1 MGAEAEDGVAN
12 RGHKD
17 RRHDVARNDNNTGEH
32 GPKESNMKSS
42 TASSGHND
50 STSGSTKSES
60 RKGST
65 SSTKDRNMISSFA
78 NDNRNDH
85 SSNPADSDRKDRS
98 SSPPKQDRKDA
109 KSNSDHQGGESSKW
123 ENPLPGDAQTW
134 KDCPIDIDDNPFIQ
148 GLFTTLS
155 KFDYPAAVFWGFEL
169 ILLYNQAWEDV
180 GGIPQQGR
188 AQRGLLSPDAWQA
201 LQKCINGGKPSRIAS
216 HALLRERSQPEKD
229 EYMVLASPLFG
240 PGRDDAKGVLCQMI
254 HSESDNSN
262 HKEVKVATKPSG
274 VANMKDLGLEDD
286 STPLDEHPFFHRF
299 AEMIPTGLAIL
310 DHNARAVFVNQHFY
324 QLTTH
329 WGEDQSFK
337 SWPQSIHPDDY
348 ERVMGA
354 YQRAFHGQ
362 SELRAEF
369 RALGSEHPWRL
380 LLLTPLGDENLRH
393 VSLGEYGGFICS
405 VVDITSEKSAEND
418 QRIAAEEANER
429 KQQQERFIDM
439 ISHEIR
445 NPLSAMVHCVEDI
458 NDALKEKEKTGVVP
472 AEPIAEALDTINLCI
487 SHQKNIVDDVLSY
500 SKLDSSMLALTPKP
514 CQPDKELRG
523 NAKIFQPEFRKH
535 NIGFDCKVDQPY
547 HDLGVDWCM
556 ADLARIGQVLINLI
570 SNAIKFT
577 SRKEG
582 DRKITVKVSASI
594 DRPDSYPPE
603 VVFFSAENELPRLDA
618 TQRSE
623 WGTGDPLFIMVAV
636 TDTGIGISEEN
647 QKKLFERF
655 RQATPKTNEIYGG
668 SGLGLNISRKLV
680 QLHGGEIGVTST
692 EGDGATFGF
701 FFRVKRTDPPSED
714 ENEEERKKNAA
725 SARGQIRVGGLDS
738 AEESQANNANE
749 SRKPHSTRELER
761 TQSSAQRQQQS
772 ENLDQELGDAEA
784 SEDKSHKKKDDKLKD
799 DKKKIDDEKD
809 EKAHIEEKRPQGG
822 TSRRRTDEEYKAQA
836 DTQTGNG
843 GKIGNTG
850 QSLDPTHTSASHP
863 TSRTVKDKAPK
874 DSRRKGKEESL
885 PAETADPEEQ
895 QQGQQQQ
902 REQQQQ
908 QKQQQQQQKEK
919 ETQLPSRP
927 RKDDTAPPPPAQQQ
941 QQQQRKLHVL
951 LVEDNVINQKLVAR
965 KLARTFAVSTA
976 GNGKEA
982 VDLAVASFSLSSSSS
997 AAPSSSSPDNDNNDD
1012 NNNNNNNNK
1021 GPIDIILMD
1030 QEMPIMDGNA
1040 AAREIRSQ
1048 EQKLGRESRVPILG
1062 VSANVREEQLREMVE
1077 SGMDEYV
1084 TKPYKID
1091 DMERRIREMVG
1102 GGEGEKKKEGKGE

>member
-1 MGAEAEDGVAN
+1 MGAGAEDGVAN
-12 RGHKD
+12 SGHKD
-17 RRHDVARNDNNTGEH
+17 NDRKHDVAG
-32 GPKESNMKSS
+32 
-42 TASSGHND
+42 ND
-50 STSGSTKSES
+50 STTAKHSHKDGNVESDSANSDHKDGPTTKSEPKTGNTKP
-60 RKGST
+60 KGL
-65 SSTKDRNMISSFA
+65 NMISSTVKDDQKDGSSGTA
-78 NDNRNDH
+78 KSDYKSRNSSPTKGKSSNDH
-85 SSNPADSDRKDRS
+85 QDSK
-98 SSPPKQDRKDA
+98 
-109 KSNSDHQGGESSKW
+109 SSKKLW

-134 KDCPIDIDDNPFIQ
+134 KDCPIDVDGNPFVQ

-169 ILLYNQAWEDV
+169 VLIYNQAWEDA

-201 LQKCINGGKPSRIAS
+201 LQKCINGGRPSRIAS
-216 HALLRERSQPEKD
+216 HALLRERSQPEQD
-229 EYMVLASPLFG
+229 QYMVLASPLFG
-240 PGRDDAKGVLCQMI
+240 PGKDDAKGVLCQMI

-262 HKEVKVATKPSG
+262 HKEVKVATRPSG

-329 WGEDQSFK
+329 WGEDKSFK

-369 RALGSEHPWRL
+369 RALGSDHPWRL

-458 NDALKEKEKTGVVP
+458 NDALKEKETTGVV
-472 AEPIAEALDTINLCI
+472 ASEPIAEALDTINLCI

-514 CQPDKELRG
+514 CQPEKELRG

-535 NIGFDCKVDQPY
+535 NIEFECRVDEPY
-547 HDLGVDWCM
+547 HDLGVDWSM
-556 ADLARIGQVLINLI
+556 ADLSRIGQVLINLI
-570 SNAIKFT
+570 SNAVKFT

-582 DRKITVKVSASI
+582 PRKIIVKVSASV

-603 VVFFSAENELPRLDA
+603 VVFFNAESDVPRLDA

-636 TDTGIGISEEN
+636 NDTGIGIGEED

-692 EGDGATFGF
+692 EGEGATFGF
-701 FFRVKRTDPPSED
+701 FFRVKRTGPPSED
-714 ENEEERKKNAA
+714 ENEEEKKKNAA
-725 SARGQIRVGGLDS
+725 SARGQIRLGGLDS
-738 AEESQANNANE
+738 AEESKDVNADE
-749 SRKPHSTRELER
+749 SRKPQSTGGLAR
-761 TQSSAQRQQQS
+761 TQSSAERQQQS
-772 ENLDQELGDAEA
+772 LNLDHELDDAKLADERY
-784 SEDKSHKKKDDKLKD
+784 HKKMDEQKKRD
-799 DKKKIDDEKD
+799 DKKQGEKKD
-809 EKAHIEEKRPQGG
+809 E
-822 TSRRRTDEEYKAQA
+822 DKAQLQEQKPRGGVNRQRSDAEYRAAA
-836 DTQTGNG
+836 DLQTGNG

-850 QSLDPTHTSASHP
+850 QSLDPTHSSVSHP
-863 TSRTVKDKAPK
+863 TSRSVKDKAPK
-874 DSRRKGKEESL
+874 DLRGKGK
-885 PAETADPEEQ
+885 ADENE
-895 QQGQQQQ
+895 
-902 REQQQQ
+902 
-908 QKQQQQQQKEK
+908 
-919 ETQLPSRP
+919 
-927 RKDDTAPPPPAQQQ
+927 QQQ
-941 QQQQRKLHVL
+941 QQQQPTADLPSRPRQSNDANTTSPPSDQQPKLHVL
-951 LVEDNVINQKLVAR
+951 LVEDNIINQKLVAR
-965 KLARTFAVSTA
+965 KLTRTFTVSTA
-976 GNGKEA
+976 GNGQEA
-982 VDLAVASFSLSSSSS
+982 VDMVVASFSSSSSS
-997 AAPSSSSPDNDNNDD
+997 SNTTSSSSDPSR
-1012 NNNNNNNNK
+1012 

-1048 EQKLGRESRVPILG
+1048 EQKAGREGKRIPIMG

-1091 DMERRIREMVG
+1091 DMERRIWEMVG
-1102 GGEGEKKKEGKGE
+1102 KKE

>member
-1 MGAEAEDGVAN
+1 MGADAEDSVAN
-12 RGHKD
+12 RGHRKHEIAGNDSPAGDHDPKD
-17 RRHDVARNDNNTGEH
+17 NDPQSSTSNN
-32 GPKESNMKSS
+32 GPKDG
-42 TASSGHND
+42 SSGPN
-50 STSGSTKSES
+50 KSDP

-65 SSTKDRNMISSFA
+65 GTTKDREMISSFA
-78 NDNRNDH
+78 YDNRTNNSPGPLNSDH
-85 SSNPADSDRKDRS
+85 ESRDTNPTKR
-98 SSPPKQDRKDA
+98 DRKDA
-109 KSNSDHQGGESSKW
+109 KSDNDHHDGGSSKW

-134 KDCPIDIDDNPFIQ
+134 RDCPVKVDDNPFIQ

-169 ILLYNQAWEDV
+169 VLLYNQAWEDA

-216 HALLRERSQPEKD
+216 HALLRERSQPEQD
-229 EYMVLASPLFG
+229 QYMVLASPLFG
-240 PGRDDAKGVLCQMI
+240 PGQDDAKGVLCQMI

-262 HKEVKVATKPSG
+262 PKEVMVPTKPSG

-348 ERVMGA
+348 ERVMSA

-362 SELRAEF
+362 KELRAEF

-458 NDALKEKEKTGVVP
+458 NDALKEKEKTGVVS

-535 NIGFDCKVDQPY
+535 NIGFECKVDQPY
-547 HDLGVDWCM
+547 HDLGVDWSM

-582 DRKITVKVSASI
+582 DRKIVVKISASI

-618 TQRSE
+618 TQHSG
-623 WGTGDPLFIMVAV
+623 WGTGDPLFVMVAV
-636 TDTGIGISEEN
+636 TDTGIGISPED

-701 FFRVKRTDPPSED
+701 FFRVKRTDPPNED
-714 ENEEERKKNAA
+714 ENGEERKKNAA
-725 SARGQIRVGGLDS
+725 SARGQIRMGGLDS
-738 AEESQANNANE
+738 SETSKADTADE
-749 SRKPHSTRELER
+749 SRKPQSTGGLAR

-772 ENLDQELGDAEA
+772 ENLDQEIGEGQAADKKSLRKRDADREIK
-784 SEDKSHKKKDDKLKD
+784 EGGKDDNDKEQD
-799 DKKKIDDEKD
+799 DNGGE
-809 EKAHIEEKRPQGG
+809 EARIEEKRPQGG
-822 TSRRRTDEEYKAQA
+822 IGRRRTDEENRAQA
-836 DTQTGNG
+836 YTQTGNG

-863 TSRTVKDKAPK
+863 TSSSVKDKAPK
-874 DSRRKGKEESL
+874 DSRRKGQENSL
-885 PAETADPEEQ
+885 PADTTDSKGQ

-902 REQQQQ
+902 QQQEEEEEQQQQ
-908 QKQQQQQQKEK
+908 TQQQQPSD
-919 ETQLPSRP
+919 LPSRP
-927 RKDDTAPPPPAQQQ
+927 RKEDTTPPPSD
-941 QQQQRKLHVL
+941 QQQRQRTLHVL
-951 LVEDNVINQKLVAR
+951 LVEDNIINQKLVAR

-976 GNGKEA
+976 GNGQEA
-982 VDLAVASFSLSSSSS
+982 VDLAVASFSSSSSS
-997 AAPSSSSPDNDNNDD
+997 S
-1012 NNNNNNNNK
+1012 NNNNK

-1048 EQKLGRESRVPILG
+1048 EAKLGRQAKRVPILG
-1062 VSANVREEQLREMVE
+1062 VSANVREEQLKEMVE
-1077 SGMDEYV
+1077 SGMDDYV

-1091 DMERRIREMVG
+1091 DMERRIWEMVG
-1102 GGEGEKKKEGKGE
+1102 GGDEKKKEGKGE

>member
-1 MGAEAEDGVAN
+1 MGADAEDGVAN

-17 RRHDVARNDNNTGEH
+17 RKHDVAGKDNNTAEH
-32 GPKESNMKSS
+32 GPKDGNVEPNTADSDHKDRNSGLTKSGS
-42 TASSGHND
+42 KKGSSATASI
-50 STSGSTKSES
+50 
-60 RKGST
+60 
-65 SSTKDRNMISSFA
+65 RNMISSFA
-78 NDNRNDH
+78 SDNRKGGSSDTANSDH
-85 SSNPADSDRKDRS
+85 RSRK
-98 SSPPKQDRKDA
+98 SSPAKQDRKDA
-109 KSNSDHQGGESSKW
+109 KSSDDQQEGESSKKTW
-123 ENPLPGDAQTW
+123 ENPLPGTAQTW
-134 KDCPIDIDDNPFIQ
+134 KDCPIDVDDNPFVQ

-169 ILLYNQAWEDV
+169 VLLYNQAWEDA

-216 HALLRERSQPEKD
+216 HALLRERSQPDQDK
-229 EYMVLASPLFG
+229 YMVLASPLFG

-262 HKEVKVATKPSG
+262 NKQVTIATKPSG

-348 ERVMGA
+348 ERVMSA

-369 RALGSEHPWRL
+369 RALGSDHPWRL

-458 NDALKEKEKTGVVP
+458 NDALKEKEHTGVVP
-472 AEPIAEALDTINLCI
+472 SEPIAEALDTINLCI

-514 CQPDKELRG
+514 CQPEKELKG

-535 NIGFDCKVDQPY
+535 NISFECKIDEPY
-547 HDLGVDWCM
+547 NDLGVNWSM
-556 ADLARIGQVLINLI
+556 ADLSRIGQVLINLI

-582 DRKITVKVSASI
+582 ERKIVVKISASI

-603 VVFFSAENELPRLDA
+603 VVFFSAENEMPRLDA

-636 TDTGIGISEEN
+636 TDTGIGINAED

-714 ENEEERKKNAA
+714 DNDEERKKNAA
-725 SARGQIRVGGLDS
+725 SARGQIRLGGLDS
-738 AEESQANNANE
+738 SEESKAENADE
-749 SRKPHSTRELER
+749 SRKPQSTGGLAR
-761 TQSSAQRQQQS
+761 TQSSAERQQQT

-784 SEDKSHKKKDDKLKD
+784 ADEKDHKKREDREKKEDKKKKKDS
-799 DKKKIDDEKD
+799 EK
-809 EKAHIEEKRPQGG
+809 EEQAHIEEQKPQEGNN
-822 TSRRRTDEEYKAQA
+822 RKRTDAENRVQA

-843 GKIGNTG
+843 GKISNTG
-850 QSLDPTHTSASHP
+850 QSLDPTHSSVSHP

-874 DSRRKGKEESL
+874 DLRGKGKGKEESL
-885 PAETADPEEQ
+885 PTDTADSE
-895 QQGQQQQ
+895 
-902 REQQQQ
+902 
-908 QKQQQQQQKEK
+908 KQQQQQQGAR
-919 ETQLPSRP
+919 LPSQP
-927 RKDDTAPPPPAQQQ
+927 RQENDSPSSDSQQP
-941 QQQQRKLHVL
+941 KLHVL
-951 LVEDNVINQKLVAR
+951 LVEDNIINQKLVSR
-965 KLARTFAVSTA
+965 KLAGRNFAVSTA
-976 GNGKEA
+976 GNGQEA
-982 VDLAVASFSLSSSSS
+982 VDMVVASFSSSSSDNN
-997 AAPSSSSPDNDNNDD
+997 ASSSGSSP
-1012 NNNNNNNNK
+1012 

-1048 EQKLGRESRVPILG
+1048 EQKVGRDKRIPILG
-1062 VSANVREEQLREMVE
+1062 VSANVREEQLKEMVE

-1091 DMERRIREMVG
+1091 DMERRIWEMVG
-1102 GGEGEKKKEGKGE
+1102 GKEGEMKE